1 MHQLWAHDDEELG
14 IGKSMASGKVLE
26 TFLGQSSPEINANV
40 PTDFSSVGIALI
52 KATEADYFN
61 KSRKALENTQFSIK
75 TAK

>member
-1 MHQLWAHDDEELG
+1 MYQLWAHDDEELG

-52 KATEADYFN
+52 KAT
-61 KSRKALENTQFSIK
+61 
-75 TAK
+75 